1 MAYSLNKVMLIGHLG
16 KDPETRY
23 TTNQNLPV
31 TSFSMATTN
40 SFKNKDGKWT
50 DETTWHNIVAW
61 NLSEFMRNAL
71 KKGSKIYLEG
81 RIANREYMDKEQKKR
96 YISEVIVDRIIPLD
110 ARGDRGGDGGGQS
123 MPESQEQQADS
134 GSPDEDLPF

>member
-1 MAYSLNKVMLIGHLG
+1 MLIGHLG

-31 TSFSMATTN
+31 TSFSLATTN

-71 KKGSKIYLEG
+71 KKGSKVFIEG

-96 YISEVIVDRIIPLD
+96 YISEVISERIIPLD
-110 ARGDRGGDGGGQS
+110 PRGDKGGDSADHLQS
-123 MPESQEQQADS
+123 EAPAQQADS
-134 GSPDEDLPF
+134 GNADDDLPF